1 MQNPQRQPMIPGR
14 TASIAALAAALS
26 LAGCAQYANTSPRR
40 RPRRNNSGTIPAM
53 PRRGAKCD
61 LQDGGRFSSKLK
73 FEIGRGF
80 GARSEWV
87 FSARYEMPLT
97 ESADDHTLT
106 AGCAYVF
113 P

>member
-1 MQNPQRQPMIPGR
+1 
-14 TASIAALAAALS
+14 
-26 LAGCAQYANTSPRR
+26 
-40 RPRRNNSGTIPAM
+40 M

-80 GARSEWV
+80 GALSEWV
-87 FSARYEMPLT
+87 LSARYEMPLT
-97 ESADDHTLT
+97 ERADDNTFT
-106 AGCAYVF
+106 AGRAYVF